1 MAESLSVE
9 MSVTASDYRS
19 LMLQIEALEEKVAEL
34 EKQNAGLTK
43 QNAELIKINEN
54 LKPQFLRHHA

>member
-1 MAESLSVE
+1 

-19 LMLQIEALEEKVAEL
+19 LMLQIEELEEKVAEV
-34 EKQNAGLTK
+34 EK